1 MNANLRRLTRK
12 GLLRRKK
19 SSFAMLSVCT
29 LSFLFVLSVLILQSS
44 LTETELRQRE
54 RSYGAWEVAVFTDDT
69 QIENA
74 VIQQPMV
81 EQSGKIEV
89 RASYPIGNLEGNGTI
104 GAIDQQAE
112 EIGNLELAEGHFPKR
127 KNEIVIEMSALTKM
141 GYDYTLGQK
150 ISVCLNYQDPIS
162 KEKKS
167 EPREFILSGI
177 LKDYSMYWM
186 EGRYE
191 WPTAFARGEDLPKEQ
206 KERILLMEIPEKYYG
221 AVTDL
226 EAFCKDGVIYNEN
239 TYYELSGKEQKVSIL
254 EDTNILLAVLCIAS
268 MLLVLQ
274 IYSAAL
280 RQREAG
286 YQMFRV
292 LGADKR
298 QLQEM
303 ILREGGIFWGIA
315 FLAGSISGVAG
326 TYFLIWWIRERLH
339 FELIFS
345 ADSGQILIGILSVSA
360 AIWLGIGCS
369 ALRMYRRKQA
379 ENISEQKR
387 LAMIRNRQHRFRKKE
402 VWNREHALHPYLWTF
417 SVVSTFL
424 CVGMIYSVTA
434 VVKDRADSY
443 GYQWTPDYIGRGIS
457 PEYMIQ
463 EEIPERM
470 KAVQGMKE
478 VNTLQ
483 KARQIS
489 LVWEGMEETEYVKLH
504 RNLRGQAEKTLETQ
518 VLGVEKGEKL
528 FQKYVKEQAEKTL
541 KEEAFWKGEEVLI
554 YLPSIL
560 TDREGNVVD
569 RWEEPFPLF
578 YQEHREMTIRQ
589 GDILT
594 LIGAG
599 GEKSVRVGGIITEFQ
614 ARDAYVAEAFSEYTV
629 IAAGNLVQELNG
641 MEKEKTYSY
650 VEGFADHYGDT
661 HLTDREMSV
670 IMKEVEKQFPKAG
683 TIANERIRRE
693 QLRKDL
699 FASMF
704 GAVFL
709 LVVIV
714 VLSWLIQW
722 QMARAKAAGIGKK
735 VGILKAL
742 GVPKRRLCRVYWKET
757 MKIQLGAILSVI
769 PCGVLLQSW
778 LYWKRLEGLAWG
790 DGWQPPQDFCGWIE
804 KIIFPTIQRTAWGWL
819 ALIFSG
825 YLLVTVYISYR
836 PYWKEIHRG
845 VIENLREV

>member
-44 LTETELRQRE
+44 LTETELQQRA
-54 RSYGAWEVAVFTDDT
+54 RSYGAWEAAVFTDDT

-74 VIQQPMV
+74 VMQQPMV
-81 EQSGKIEV
+81 ERSGKIEV
-89 RASYPIGNLEGNGTI
+89 RASYPIGNLDGNGTI
-104 GAIDQQAE
+104 GAIDQQAIE
-112 EIGNLELAEGHFPKR
+112 VGNLELTEGHFPKE

-167 EPREFILSGI
+167 DPREFILSGI

-206 KERILLMEIPEKYYG
+206 KERILLTDISEKYYR

-226 EAFCKDGVIYNEN
+226 AAFCKDGVIYNEN

-254 EDTNILLAVLCIAS
+254 EDTDVLLAVLCVAS
-268 MLLVLQ
+268 MMLVLQ
-274 IYSAAL
+274 IFSAAL

-286 YQMFRV
+286 YRMLRV
-292 LGADKR
+292 IGADKG
-298 QLQEM
+298 QLQHL
-303 ILREGGIFWGIA
+303 ILWEGGIFWGISL
-315 FLAGSISGVAG
+315 LAGSILGVAG
-326 TYFLIWWIRERLH
+326 TYLFLWWIREKGH
-339 FELIFS
+339 FELVFS
-345 ADSGQILIGILSVSA
+345 ADLRQILTGIFSVSA
-360 AIWLGIGCS
+360 SIWLGIGCS
-369 ALRMYRRKQA
+369 VLRIQRGKQA
-379 ENISEQKR
+379 ENSSEQKR
-387 LAMIRNRQHRFRKKE
+387 LSTIRKRQRRFRKKE
-402 VWNREHALHPYLWTF
+402 VWNREHTLHPYLWLF

-424 CVGMIYSVTA
+424 CMGMIYSVTA

-443 GYQWTPDYIGRGIS
+443 GYQWTPDYIGRGIA
-457 PEYMIQ
+457 PENMLQ

-483 KARQIS
+483 KAYQIS
-489 LVWEGMEETEYVKLH
+489 LAWEGMEETEYVKLH
-504 RNLRGQAEKTLETQ
+504 RNLRGQAGNTLETQ

-528 FQKYVKEQAEKTL
+528 FQKYAKEQAEKTL

-594 LIGAG
+594 LTGSG

-629 IAAGNLVQELNG
+629 IAAGTQRNG
-641 MEKEKTYSY
+641 K
-650 VEGFADHYGDT
+650 
-661 HLTDREMSV
+661 RE
-670 IMKEVEKQFPKAG
+670 
-683 TIANERIRRE
+683 
-693 QLRKDL
+693 D
-699 FASMF
+699 
-704 GAVFL
+704 
-709 LVVIV
+709 
-714 VLSWLIQW
+714 IQ
-722 QMARAKAAGIGKK
+722 
-735 VGILKAL
+735 
-742 GVPKRRLCRVYWKET
+742 LCRR
-757 MKIQLGAILSVI
+757 I
-769 PCGVLLQSW
+769 CGSL
-778 LYWKRLEGLAWG
+778 WG
-790 DGWQPPQDFCGWIE
+790 Y
-804 KIIFPTIQRTAWGWL
+804 A
-819 ALIFSG
+819 
-825 YLLVTVYISYR
+825 SYR
-836 PYWKEIHRG
+836 PGNVGDHERG
-845 VIENLREV
+845 RETVSQSRYDHK